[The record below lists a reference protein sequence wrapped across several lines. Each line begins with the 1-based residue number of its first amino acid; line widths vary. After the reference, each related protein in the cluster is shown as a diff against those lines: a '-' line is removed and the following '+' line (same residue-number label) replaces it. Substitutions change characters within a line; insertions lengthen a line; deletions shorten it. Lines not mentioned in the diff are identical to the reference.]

1 MNEAGTKGGEH
12 NLVALLEQMLI
23 VPKGQWNG
31 GGTGVAIMVDID
43 HHAVEIEL
51 GTFGYS
57 LDDAEVGLVRY
68 NPIDILA
75 LEVVAL
81 EYLQHVVAHVG
92 YRIAEHGA
100 SLLVEVVQTVI
111 YGEMRSGAH

>member
-51 GTFGYS
+51 GTLGYS
-57 LDDAEVGLVRY
+57 LDDTEVGLLTSSSCHPKIFVKEFSY
-68 NPIDILA
+68 FLMSCH
-75 LEVVAL
+75 
-81 EYLQHVVAHVG
+81 QHCLGVN
-92 YRIAEHGA
+92 
-100 SLLVEVVQTVI
+100 LLVQ
-111 YGEMRSGAH
+111 R